1 MMTPK
6 DKAIASLRRL
16 STEEQAEVFREVG
29 VCTCAMLAKEAARHP
44 EATIGAAIGALAG
57 AVFKAAVKSE
67 ARRQAAEAQTDPKLL
82 GSLLRGK

>member
-16 STEEQAEVFREVG
+16 STEEQAEVFHEVG
-29 VCTCAMLAKEAARHP
+29 VCACATLAREAVEHP
-44 EATIGAAIGALAG
+44 EATVGAVVGALAG

-67 ARRQAAEAQTDPKLL
+67 ARRQVAEAQTDPKLL